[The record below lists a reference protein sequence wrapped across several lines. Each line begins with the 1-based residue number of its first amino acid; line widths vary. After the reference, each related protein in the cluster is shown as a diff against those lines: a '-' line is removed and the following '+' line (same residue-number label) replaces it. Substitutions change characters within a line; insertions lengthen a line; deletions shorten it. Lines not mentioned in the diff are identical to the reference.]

1 MSGNTLQIKN
11 DSSQPVSFVTP
22 AHSNSFFPP
31 QYKIMII
38 GKCGVGKTSLLWR
51 FLYREFKD
59 DLRGTIIDKETK
71 RVEVKN
77 THIELELWDTA
88 SMWPITQQY
97 L

>member
-11 DSSQPVSFVTP
+11 DLGPSTFGTP
-22 AHSNSFFPP
+22 ASNSFFPP
-31 QYKIMII
+31 IYKIMII

-71 RVEVKN
+71 RVDVKN
-77 THIELELWDTA
+77 THIDLELWDTA
-88 SMWPITQQY
+88 R
-97 L
+97 